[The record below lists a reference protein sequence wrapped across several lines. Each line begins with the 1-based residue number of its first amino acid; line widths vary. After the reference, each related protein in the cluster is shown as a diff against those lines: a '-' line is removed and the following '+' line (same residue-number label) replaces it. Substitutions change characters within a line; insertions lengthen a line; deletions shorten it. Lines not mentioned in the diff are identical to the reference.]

1 MATSKVT
8 DEHSA
13 EFINAVETSSEE
25 GILMKAK
32 ELVWQLGHLQIPQ
45 ETMDSLLIQQFSLAK
60 SRQDLK
66 WIKAVRKEATVIY
79 SDRWIDTHLPLPG
92 GKKKQAPKSGR
103 SSSSSSSSQP
113 TGSHGLCRDVRLS
126 MGEDLPVQHELC
138 GDASANPT
146 PLEDQQAMDCSPS
159 LDIVPVVTESVL
171 SQSVSK
177 ETVLFSA
184 PSLAVSL
191 PPPSTVVHTCL
202 TDGTTV
208 TTSEHIIMVETP
220 AEEPSTVVSLKRKSN
235 PETSP
240 SPHPPHKVKVQRCP
254 FPECSAINTRL
265 KKHIYKAHLPNCFSE
280 ERISLQNNLMCVH
293 ALDSLSRA
301 VLGRVDYDRLL
312 EIVQSPGAIPEP
324 STLHPHLV
332 EKMKSFCT
340 HKSWPIPEQFSL
352 HPANSRALLL
362 HFRCLCCLLL
372 RLSEEQRNEFLALS
386 QGKGASSTVPVSSS
400 RMAVSSSLGPSPSSY
415 QVVTSQGKRRISQGK
430 SASSTVPVS
439 SSRMAV
445 SSSLGPS
452 PSSYQVV
459 TSQGKRRISQGK
471 SASSTVPV
479 SSSRMAVSSSL
490 ESSPSSYQVVASQ
503 GKRRISQGKCASST
517 VPLSSSRTAA
527 SSSLESSPSSYQ
539 VVASQGKRRIE
550 KVEHSSVPAVLSY
563 ASAVKTNLPRAF
575 DSHFHFD
582 RSCFKIW
589 GTTEGKVPEDL
600 IRFGQAECLPAHP
613 VQLIGGVAV
622 FSEPSNYD
630 LIPSQPQKWYL
641 AVGVHP
647 KHVEELTDQRFSQF
661 QSLLKRPAVHALGEV
676 GLDRTVPA
684 AVWRRQEAILDKVL
698 GCATPNQ
705 CLVLHLRGSR
715 DDKYGI
721 DVHARCLRILDRTV
735 ARRQKIHLHSFTG
748 DAGLVSEWRE
758 MYPNTYFGISG
769 LARSFDAR
777 QIEALKTIPM
787 DRLLLETDSPYLSV
801 NNPINSPAC
810 IGDIANLVAS
820 KMGKPLEEIL
830 SRSVENGVRL
840 YQ

>member
-1 MATSKVT
+1 M
-8 DEHSA
+8 
-13 EFINAVETSSEE
+13 
-25 GILMKAK
+25 
-32 ELVWQLGHLQIPQ
+32 
-45 ETMDSLLIQQFSLAK
+45 
-60 SRQDLK
+60 
-66 WIKAVRKEATVIY
+66 
-79 SDRWIDTHLPLPG
+79 
-92 GKKKQAPKSGR
+92 
-103 SSSSSSSSQP
+103 
-113 TGSHGLCRDVRLS
+113 
-126 MGEDLPVQHELC
+126 
-138 GDASANPT
+138 
-146 PLEDQQAMDCSPS
+146 
-159 LDIVPVVTESVL
+159 
-171 SQSVSK
+171 
-177 ETVLFSA
+177 
-184 PSLAVSL
+184 
-191 PPPSTVVHTCL
+191 
-202 TDGTTV
+202 
-208 TTSEHIIMVETP
+208 
-220 AEEPSTVVSLKRKSN
+220 
-235 PETSP
+235 
-240 SPHPPHKVKVQRCP
+240 
-254 FPECSAINTRL
+254 
-265 KKHIYKAHLPNCFSE
+265 
-280 ERISLQNNLMCVH
+280 
-293 ALDSLSRA
+293 
-301 VLGRVDYDRLL
+301 
-312 EIVQSPGAIPEP
+312 
-324 STLHPHLV
+324 
-332 EKMKSFCT
+332 
-340 HKSWPIPEQFSL
+340 
-352 HPANSRALLL
+352 
-362 HFRCLCCLLL
+362 
-372 RLSEEQRNEFLALS
+372 
-386 QGKGASSTVPVSSS
+386 
-400 RMAVSSSLGPSPSSY
+400 VSSSLGPSPSSY

-445 SSSLGPS
+445 SSSL
-452 PSSYQVV
+452 
-459 TSQGKRRISQGK
+459 
-471 SASSTVPV
+471 VP
-479 SSSRMAVSSSL
+479 
-490 ESSPSSYQVVASQ
+490 SPSSYQVVASQ
-503 GKRRISQGKCASST
+503 GKRRISQGKGASST

>member
-254 FPECSAINTRL
+254 IPECSAINTRL

-386 QGKGASSTVPVSSS
+386 QGK
-400 RMAVSSSLGPSPSSY
+400 
-415 QVVTSQGKRRISQGK
+415 

-459 TSQGKRRISQGK
+459 T
-471 SASSTVPV
+471 
-479 SSSRMAVSSSL
+479 
-490 ESSPSSYQVVASQ
+490 SQ

-661 QSLLKRPAVHALGEV
+661 QSLLKRPSVHALGEV

>member
-1 MATSKVT
+1 
-8 DEHSA
+8 
-13 EFINAVETSSEE
+13 
-25 GILMKAK
+25 MKAK

-208 TTSEHIIMVETP
+208 TTSERIIMVETP

-254 FPECSAINTRL
+254 IPECSAINTRL

-340 HKSWPIPEQFSL
+340 HNSWPIPEQFSL

-372 RLSEEQRNEFLALS
+372 RLSEEQRNEFLA
-386 QGKGASSTVPVSSS
+386 
-400 RMAVSSSLGPSPSSY
+400 
-415 QVVTSQGKRRISQGK
+415 ISQGK

-459 TSQGKRRISQGK
+459 ASQGKRRISQGK
-471 SASSTVPV
+471 GASSTVPL
-479 SSSRMAVSSSL
+479 SSSRTAASSSL

-503 GKRRISQGKCASST
+503 GERRISQGKSASST
-517 VPLSSSRTAA
+517 VPLSSSRTAVT
-527 SSSLESSPSSYQ
+527 SSLESSPSSYQ

-661 QSLLKRPAVHALGEV
+661 QSLLKRPSVHALGEV

>member
-208 TTSEHIIMVETP
+208 TTSERIIMVETP

-340 HKSWPIPEQFSL
+340 HNSWPIPEQFSL

-386 QGKGASSTVPVSSS
+386 QGK
-400 RMAVSSSLGPSPSSY
+400 
-415 QVVTSQGKRRISQGK
+415 

-459 TSQGKRRISQGK
+459 ASQGERRISQGK
-471 SASSTVPV
+471 SASSTVPL
-479 SSSRMAVSSSL
+479 SSSRTAVSSSL
-490 ESSPSSYQVVASQ
+490 ESSPSSYQVIASQ
-503 GKRRISQGKCASST
+503 GKRM
-517 VPLSSSRTAA
+517 
-527 SSSLESSPSSYQ
+527 
-539 VVASQGKRRIE
+539 IE
-550 KVEHSSVPAVLSY
+550 KVEHSSVPAILSY

-661 QSLLKRPAVHALGEV
+661 QSLLKRPSVHALGEV